1 MDLGEN
7 LGHGFLSKTAEGEK
21 KVKIAKLKKL
31 EWVSC
36 RQSNWTSFLKM
47 KLKINS
53 LLTLV

>member
-7 LGHGFLSKTAEGEK
+7 LGHGFLNKTAEGK

-36 RQSNWTSFLKM
+36 RQSNWTSFLKI
-47 KLKINS
+47 KVKINS